1 MLQSSNRELRSRVQ
15 LRILERSAN
24 PNAVAGRHGPT
35 HCEIIPNPI
44 ILELLVNQLKLLNLA
59 VGLFPSPLRSSCLP
73 N

>member
-1 MLQSSNRELRSRVQ
+1 MQ

-44 ILELLVNQLKLLNLA
+44 ILELLVNQLKLLNLV
-59 VGLFPSPLRSSCLP
+59 VGLFPLASPLLLSSQLTAVSRSWMGR
-73 N
+73 